1 MPTPNPQ
8 SNTPNYRPPIQNLQS
23 SVGMDYSRLRDLL
36 ADGEWKKADKETARV
51 MLYYV
56 RLHAHNKTH
65 AKTQRRKE
73 SKNILLWVCYRT

>member
-1 MPTPNPQ
+1 LEILIVWIDQEEVIKAKNE
-8 SNTPNYRPPIQNLQS
+8 I
-23 SVGMDYSRLRDLL
+23 LRDTSPVCQRYTIA
-36 ADGEWKKADKETARV
+36 ADLTKVSADK
-51 MLYYV
+51 LYYV